1 MKISVFCFILCLVF
15 LRIDILKINSFLYE
29 VTGLDTIEKM
39 EERKQ
44 LILDLMSH
52 KDYRPMKIKEL
63 SMLLQVP
70 NHERA
75 ALEEI
80 LNQLIQEGKIIRTK
94 KGKYSLPETLNMVIG
109 IFQGNAKG
117 YGFLLLEDSDANDI
131 FIPAD
136 KVNGAM
142 HKDKVLCK
150 IIKAEH
156 GGRKAEGEIVQ
167 ILARGSE
174 KVVGTYEKSKNF
186 GFVIPDGKNFSKDIF
201 IPKGDDLGAVTGH
214 KVVVKITDWG
224 KDRRNPEGEIIE
236 ILGHINDPGTD
247 ILSIIKEFDMP
258 MDFPEEVMKEIE
270 SVPDELSEE
279 DIKGREDLRA
289 IRMVTID
296 GEDAKDLDD
305 AISLEKLPNGLYR
318 LGVHI
323 ADVSHYVRENTA
335 LDKEAYKRGTSVY
348 LVDRVIP
355 MLPHK
360 LSNGICSLNAG
371 EDRLALSCIMD
382 IDSAGVV
389 KNHRVVESVINVNE
403 RMTYTNVK
411 KILVDKDEELISK
424 YKDYVD
430 FFKLMEELCIILREK
445 RIKRG
450 AIDFNFEEAKII
462 LDEKGKAVDVQIV
475 ERNIATRIIEEFML
489 VCNETIA
496 EDFYWRGVPFIY
508 RTHEDPDSE
517 KILTLSSF
525 IHNFGYRIKGA
536 SKVHPKDLQ
545 KILFDIEG
553 KPEEAVISRLVLRSL
568 QQARY
573 TYTNDG
579 HFGLAAKNY
588 CHFTSPI
595 RRYPDLQ
602 IHRIIKAVIH
612 NKLDEK
618 TTKRLNKI
626 MPEVAKHCSIRER
639 VADDAE
645 RQTEQLKKV
654 EYMMD
659 KIGETFDG
667 IISGLTSWGMYV
679 ELPNTVEGL
688 VHVTEMD
695 DDYYIFDEAH
705 YLLIGEKRK
714 KIYRI
719 GDKVKVKVLNADLI
733 QRTIDFSLVLPED
746 DIEEE

>member
-1 MKISVFCFILCLVF
+1 
-15 LRIDILKINSFLYE
+15 
-29 VTGLDTIEKM
+29 
-39 EERKQ
+39 
-44 LILDLMSH
+44 
-52 KDYRPMKIKEL
+52 
-63 SMLLQVP
+63 
-70 NHERA
+70 
-75 ALEEI
+75 
-80 LNQLIQEGKIIRTK
+80 
-94 KGKYSLPETLNMVIG
+94 
-109 IFQGNAKG
+109 
-117 YGFLLLEDSDANDI
+117 
-131 FIPAD
+131 
-136 KVNGAM
+136 
-142 HKDKVLCK
+142 
-150 IIKAEH
+150 
-156 GGRKAEGEIVQ
+156 
-167 ILARGSE
+167 
-174 KVVGTYEKSKNF
+174 
-186 GFVIPDGKNFSKDIF
+186 
-201 IPKGDDLGAVTGH
+201 
-214 KVVVKITDWG
+214 
-224 KDRRNPEGEIIE
+224 
-236 ILGHINDPGTD
+236 
-247 ILSIIKEFDMP
+247 MP

-382 IDSAGVV
+382 IDSGCS

-517 KILTLSSF
+517 KS
-525 IHNFGYRIKGA
+525 
-536 SKVHPKDLQ
+536 
-545 KILFDIEG
+545 
-553 KPEEAVISRLVLRSL
+553 
-568 QQARY
+568 
-573 TYTNDG
+573 
-579 HFGLAAKNY
+579 
-588 CHFTSPI
+588 
-595 RRYPDLQ
+595 
-602 IHRIIKAVIH
+602 
-612 NKLDEK
+612 
-618 TTKRLNKI
+618 
-626 MPEVAKHCSIRER
+626 
-639 VADDAE
+639 
-645 RQTEQLKKV
+645 
-654 EYMMD
+654 
-659 KIGETFDG
+659 
-667 IISGLTSWGMYV
+667 
-679 ELPNTVEGL
+679 
-688 VHVTEMD
+688 
-695 DDYYIFDEAH
+695 
-705 YLLIGEKRK
+705 
-714 KIYRI
+714 
-719 GDKVKVKVLNADLI
+719 
-733 QRTIDFSLVLPED
+733 
-746 DIEEE
+746 